1 MPKPKDLKLYDKI
14 KSKIYKENPK
24 HSAYRSGK
32 VVSEYK
38 KSFAKKHGKT
48 VSPYAGKKPTK
59 TGLTRWFKEDWK
71 SDTGKYKYTT
81 KSSVYRPRI
90 RVTKKTPKTFS
101 ELSSAQIKKAKKEKK
116 LTGRVKKF

>member
-14 KSKIYKENPK
+14 KSKIYKQNPK

-38 KSFAKKHGKT
+38 KSFTKKHGKI
-48 VSPYAGKKPTK
+48 VSPYVGKKPTK

-81 KSSVYRPRI
+81 KNSVYRPRI

-101 ELSSAQIKKAKKEKK
+101 ELSPAQIKKAKKEKK

>member
-81 KSSVYRPRI
+81 KNSVYRPRI

-101 ELSSAQIKKAKKEKK
+101 ELSAAQLKKAKKEKK